1 MGKKSIQAAA
11 PKNDAASTP
20 PPGQLMD
27 LVENFLSD
35 HSFKGAAD
43 AFKKQREKKGWK
55 ATAATDEEGNPSLVS
70 VYQTWEATK
79 GDDSSKSSK
88 SSKKK
93 SSKKDSSSSASSD
106 SSSDSSDAK
115 EEDDSSDSSVTLDK
129 TSPEFQSNS
138 AYPPL
143 PPDPVVNGNGRKK
156 QNEPFSRIPKNI
168 KVDAKFASNEYVSI
182 AYSQKAHEDLI
193 VTKGKGFT
201 KEKNKKKR
209 GSYRGGAIDIHDKK
223 GIYFDD

>member
-1 MGKKSIQAAA
+1 MGKKSTKAAA
-11 PKNDAASTP
+11 PKNDATSAP

-27 LVENFLSD
+27 L
-35 HSFKGAAD
+35 GAAD

-55 ATAATDEEGNPSLVS
+55 ATATTDEEGNPSLVS

-115 EEDDSSDSSVTLDK
+115 EEDVDMKDAESSRRREL
-129 TSPEFQSNS
+129 
-138 AYPPL
+138 L
-143 PPDPVVNGNGRKK
+143 
-156 QNEPFSRIPKNI
+156 
-168 KVDAKFASNEYVSI
+168 
-182 AYSQKAHEDLI
+182 
-193 VTKGKGFT
+193 
-201 KEKNKKKR
+201 
-209 GSYRGGAIDIHDKK
+209 
-223 GIYFDD
+223 